1 LWNFAGGGLS
11 RFVRAACRM
20 PALNRFFPRR
30 TRVWLA
36 LLLLS
41 LGGGLIGGRA
51 ETWDEILQ
59 RGALRWGDDAEG
71 GAPYIYHPP
80 DRPTE
85 LVGFEV
91 EFAAALAGRL
101 GLKSEFV
108 QNNWDM
114 LVPAL
119 NEGSH
124 FDVII
129 AGLERTPENLAK
141 LAMSRPYFV
150 YAQQLVIPAGTTNVT
165 RLADLRGKRVGVL
178 SATASHRLAE
188 GFGGLEVKVYQDNV
202 NYFSDLELGRLD
214 AVLTDTPIAQVNL
227 ADRPKL
233 KAAGPPF
240 APGFYAVGVRRE
252 DPELLAKVNAA
263 IATLAG
269 DGTLERIYRR
279 YSLWAEEQNALRDWQ
294 DDERAVARERR
305 SALREW
311 RTYLPM
317 LLRAS
322 VTTIWVTCAGMVLAA
337 TWGLGLALL
346 RLYGPA
352 PARWLA
358 IAYIEIFRGTPLLL
372 QIYFIYFG
380 LAQQLGLRLSAGA
393 AAVLALGLNYAANE
407 AENYR
412 AGIQAVPRGQTE
424 AALALG
430 LTRRLT
436 LRRVIL
442 PQALRISLPSVT
454 NDFIA
459 MFKDSSIVSVIALVE
474 LTKEYQIRAIDTGD
488 YVGLGLM
495 TAAIY
500 FGISYTASLGARA
513 IERRLNRDS
522 R

>member
-1 LWNFAGGGLS
+1 
-11 RFVRAACRM
+11 M
-20 PALNRFFPRR
+20 RR
-30 TRVWLA
+30 
-36 LLLLS
+36 
-41 LGGGLIGGRA
+41 
-51 ETWDEILQ
+51 ED
-59 RGALRWGDDAEG
+59 
-71 GAPYIYHPP
+71 
-80 DRPTE
+80 
-85 LVGFEV
+85 
-91 EFAAALAGRL
+91 AAL
-101 GLKSEFV
+101 
-108 QNNWDM
+108 
-114 LVPAL
+114 
-119 NEGSH
+119 
-124 FDVII
+124 
-129 AGLERTPENLAK
+129 LAK
-141 LAMSRPYFV
+141 L
-150 YAQQLVIPAGTTNVT
+150 
-165 RLADLRGKRVGVL
+165 D
-178 SATASHRLAE
+178 
-188 GFGGLEVKVYQDNV
+188 
-202 NYFSDLELGRLD
+202 
-214 AVLTDTPIAQVNL
+214 
-227 ADRPKL
+227 
-233 KAAGPPF
+233 
-240 APGFYAVGVRRE
+240 
-252 DPELLAKVNAA
+252 AA
-263 IATLAG
+263 IATLVS
-269 DGTLERIYRR
+269 DGTLERIYTK
-279 YSLWAEEQNALRDWQ
+279 YGLWTPEQTALRDWKPG
-294 DDERAVARERR
+294 DDGPVKEQR

-322 VTTIWVTCAGMVLAA
+322 VTTIWVTCAGMALAA
-337 TWGLGLALL
+337 SWGLVLALL

-358 IAYIEIFRGTPLLL
+358 VAYIEVFRGTPLLL

-380 LAQQLGLRLSAGA
+380 LSQQFGLKLSAGV
-393 AAVLALGLNYAANE
+393 AAVVSLGLNYAANE

-412 AGIQAVPRGQTE
+412 AGIQAVPKGQTE

-430 LTRRLT
+430 MTRGLA